1 MKTLHTTSRLAWT
14 LIAVAGVFSVLSPA
28 ARAEAPADARSIAVS
43 YAQLD
48 LADPAAVETLFR
60 QVSVAAERACGT
72 YDSRSLRDRKGW
84 RECRDA
90 AFKAAVAQLVEVR
103 IAAVQESAVAAP
115 IVASR

>member
-28 ARAEAPADARSIAVS
+28 AQAATPAEARSVGVS

-48 LADPAAVETLFR
+48 LSAPAAVETLFR
-60 QVSVAAERACGT
+60 QINVAAERACGA
-72 YDSRSLRDRKGW
+72 YNSRSLRERAGW

-90 AFKAAVAQLVEVR
+90 AFKAAVAELVEAR
-103 IAAVQESAVAAP
+103 IVAVESVAVAP
-115 IVASR
+115 IVVAN